1 MKKRIIIGLS
11 CIIVFLGVVFL
22 AFGFKK
28 DNKNELTKIKLAEV
42 THSSFY
48 APLYVAIEKGYF
60 KDEGID
66 LELILTPGADKVSA
80 AVLSNDVQIGFA
92 GAESAIYVYKQDEE
106 DYLQLFAGLTK
117 RDGQFIVSRKE
128 IKDFKLEDLYN
139 KEILVGRS
147 TGMPA
152 LNFLNALKKNDI
164 DTDKINVNMAVEF
177 SALSGSFI
185 GGVGDF
191 VNLFEPNATA
201 LVKQGYGSVAASVG
215 MLSGEVPYTAFY
227 ARKSYVI
234 DNKDIIKK
242 FTNAI
247 NKGIKYALDNDA
259 DVVAKDIINQFPDTS
274 TKDLAEMIKRYKDY
288 DCWLDNPFISEGL
301 FTNLEDFLIDFNLL
315 DEYVPYKDLVN
326 NSLFSILENDYGVRF
341 THGRQEILVVNAN
354 PVESKY
360 LQVEENSPLVL
371 RRGLLYTEDNK
382 YKSYHESVMR
392 MNRYVYADE
401 ENE

>member
-326 NSLFSILENDYGVRF
+326 NFYE
-341 THGRQEILVVNAN
+341 
-354 PVESKY
+354 
-360 LQVEENSPLVL
+360 
-371 RRGLLYTEDNK
+371 
-382 YKSYHESVMR
+382 
-392 MNRYVYADE
+392 
-401 ENE
+401 